1 VIEVTPVLIKAL
13 DHVTVLQVGAVAKVP
28 SEVVAVVTHWIPV
41 SPLAITP
48 VPTVSM
54 KVKSNLSVAKTSAE
68 KTIEGVMVQ
77 TEAPIV
83 EALAQVAVPAEA
95 VETTPE
101 RVAEKATE
109 RVKARMMNF
118 I

>member
-1 VIEVTPVLIKAL
+1 MREVTPVLMRAL
-13 DHVTVLQVGAVAKVP
+13 ENVAVLQVGAVAKVP
-28 SEVVAVVTHWIPV
+28 SVVVAVVTHVIPV
-41 SPLAITP
+41 SPLATTV
-48 VPTVSM
+48 VPAVSM
-54 KVKSNLSVAKTSAE
+54 KVKSNLSVAKTSPE

-77 TEAPIV
+77 VEAPTV
-83 EALAQVAVPAEA
+83 VAFVQVAVPAEA